1 MAQLYFTRAKL
12 FLHEV
17 DGAVRRFAA
26 TPSAGR
32 PTNAPDWVR
41 ETDTYKLGIKD
52 GSITD
57 LTPAAPAPAPTAVE
71 AANMQPPE
79 TPAAPAEPGGDASDG
94 KKGGKGGKK
103 DPGAA
108 MGLSA

>member
-57 LTPAAPAPAPTAVE
+57 LTPAAPA
-71 AANMQPPE
+71 
-79 TPAAPAEPGGDASDG
+79 EPGGDASDG